1 MDDLNLVLF
10 DTWLSPAVRLS
21 LPPSYH
27 TQRVILFQ
35 PVKMDLLV
43 VNNEW
48 GSTSEIT
55 GMNMTNEVYVMHLCS
70 VTARPNANP
79 TVGQGTGHVTID
91 TKTHIT

>member
-10 DTWLSPAVRLS
+10 DTWLSPAVRPS

-70 VTARPNANP
+70 VTASQMQIPLWDKD
-79 TVGQGTGHVTID
+79 GHVTIQI
-91 TKTHIT
+91 HIT